1 VQILI
6 SLPVKKLN
14 HRLKSTKIPKVALCG
29 FFLSGVVLMGSIGCI
44 AQRPKPNTA
53 APQRLFSTEGA
64 TLDKIPLEQGNVVYL
79 QTIDLHKMEIDQM
92 VGDVERKG
100 IKGLY
105 YPSKTNDSSPFFKR
119 LTVSAVR
126 AFYQTQHPSGM
137 ISIINASFFED
148 YKSSTRLSFPIKLNG
163 TLITAGSSPYGP
175 IQKPADPYYQTIQLR
190 ALTWDNAKATIS
202 NYNPISGY
210 PLNQASIKNGLVS
223 YVYQDHPAYALTG
236 DPVNRYHVLGVLH
249 PDDVGKA
256 NRLLI
261 ATSNRATLKRAAEIL
276 RQKGVK
282 GDIMT
287 IDGGISTY
295 LWNIKAGD
303 LILPQ
308 VAKGEKV
315 PSLPHYLGIRSRSK

>member
-6 SLPVKKLN
+6 FLPVKTLN
-14 HRLKSTKIPKVALCG
+14 YRLKSTRTPKIALWG
-29 FFLSGVVLMGSIGCI
+29 FFICGCMLMGSIGCI

-79 QTIDLHKMEIDQM
+79 QTIDLHKMQIDQM

-105 YPSKTNDSSPFFKR
+105 YPSKTDDSSPFFKR

-126 AFYQTQHPSGM
+126 ALYQTQHPSGM

-175 IQKPADPYYQTIQLR
+175 IQKPAEPYYKTIQLK

-202 NYNPISGY
+202 NYSPVTGY
-210 PLNQASIKNGLVS
+210 PLNQARIKNGLVS
-223 YVYQDHPAYALTG
+223 YAYQDHPAYALAG
-236 DPVNRYHVLGVLH
+236 DPMNRYHVLGVLH
-249 PDDVGKA
+249 PDDAGNA

-261 ATSNRATLKRAAEIL
+261 ATSNRATLKQAGEIL
-276 RQKGVK
+276 RQQGVK

-308 VAKGEKV
+308 VAEGEKV
-315 PSLPHYLGIRSRSK
+315 PSLPHYLGIRSKTK